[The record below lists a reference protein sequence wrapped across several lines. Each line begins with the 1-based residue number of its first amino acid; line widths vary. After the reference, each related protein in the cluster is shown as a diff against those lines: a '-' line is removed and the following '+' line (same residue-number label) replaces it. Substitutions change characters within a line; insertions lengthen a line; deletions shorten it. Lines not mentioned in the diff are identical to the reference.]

1 MNSQQ
6 KIINILT
13 ICRKA
18 GKIIPGFDAVKDAIY
33 EGNVSC
39 VIVTE
44 DISDKTLK
52 EVRFIC
58 KNCKVDIVELELDS
72 YDMFDVVGK
81 QAVVAAISDF
91 GFANKIRTLGKVTTE
106 KPDRAKPERT
116 KRKRKSERNNSE

>member
-13 ICRKA
+13 MCRKA

-52 EVRFIC
+52 EIRFIC
-58 KNCKVDIVELELDS
+58 KNCNVDIVELELDS
-72 YDMFDVVGK
+72 YDMFDVAGK
-81 QAVVAAISDF
+81 QVVVAAVCDF
-91 GFANKIRTLGKVTTE
+91 GFATRIRALGTVTN
-106 KPDRAKPERT
+106 AKPEKT

>member
-18 GKIIPGFDAVKDAIY
+18 GKIVQGFDAVKDAIY
-33 EGNVSC
+33 EGDVSC

-44 DISDKTLK
+44 DISEKTLK
-52 EVRFIC
+52 EMRFIC
-58 KNCKVDIVELELDS
+58 KNSNVDIVALELDS

-81 QAVVAAISDF
+81 QVVVAAICDF
-91 GFANKIRTLGKVTTE
+91 GFAAKIRTLGTVTSPGKT
-106 KPDRAKPERT
+106 R
-116 KRKRKSERNNSE
+116 RKRKSDGNNSE

>member
-91 GFANKIRTLGKVTTE
+91 GFANKIRTLGNVTTE
-106 KPDRAKPERT
+106 KPERT

>member
-39 VIVTE
+39 VVVTE

-58 KNCKVDIVELELDS
+58 KNCNIDIVELELDS
-72 YDMFDVVGK
+72 YDMFDAAGK
-81 QAVVAAISDF
+81 TGGCGGYMRFWIC
-91 GFANKIRTLGKVTTE
+91 K
-106 KPDRAKPERT
+106 
-116 KRKRKSERNNSE
+116 

>member
-39 VIVTE
+39 VVVTE

-58 KNCKVDIVELELDS
+58 KNCNLDIVELELDS
-72 YDMFDVVGK
+72 YDMFDAAGK
-81 QAVVAAISDF
+81 QVVVAAICDF
-91 GFANKIRTLGKVTTE
+91 GFANKIRTLGTVTN
-106 KPDRAKPERT
+106 AKPERT